1 MRIHRWSTAVSAV
14 VAMTAL
20 SACGG
25 GGDSESAGG
34 AGGGGGGGGGGDA
47 DLTIMVD
54 AERTPVMEELAQQ
67 FGEEN
72 GLTVEVQSIAENVQS
87 QFVTAAQAGEG
98 PDIVMGAHDW
108 IGNFVQNGAIDP
120 IQLSPD
126 QLQAFNPL
134 AIEGVTFNGQVYG
147 VPFAVENVV
156 LFRNTDL
163 APEAPAT
170 IEDLVA
176 TGQAAV
182 DGGQATEVLA
192 LPVGEVGD
200 PYHIYPLFTSGG
212 GYLFGQNPDGSYNP
226 ADFGLGSPGSIEAF
240 QRIGALGETG
250 AGVLKRSVTG
260 ENIVNLFGGGD
271 AVYMLSGPW
280 NLAPLADTDVNF
292 EISPVPGFADG
303 GPARPFVGVQAM
315 YVASGSDNKT
325 LAQEFA
331 TNYFAS
337 PEIAQQIFEADP
349 RPPALTAV
357 LEEVQGSNPLVAQV
371 LAAGEGGDILPAIPE
386 MQAVFDPMGKAEAAV
401 IGGADVP
408 STITTAA
415 QTIQD
420 AIN

>member
-25 GGDSESAGG
+25 GGDSESASG
-34 AGGGGGGGGGGDA
+34 GGGGGGGGGGDA

-54 AERTPVMEELAQQ
+54 AERTSVMEELAQQ

-120 IQLSPD
+120 IQLSPE

-250 AGVLKRSVTG
+250 AGVLKRSITG

>member
-25 GGDSESAGG
+25 GGDSESASG
-34 AGGGGGGGGGGDA
+34 GGGGGGGGGGDA

-337 PEIAQQIFEADP
+337 PEIAQQLFEADP

>member
-1 MRIHRWSTAVSAV
+1 
-14 VAMTAL
+14 MTAL

-25 GGDSESAGG
+25 GGDSESASG
-34 AGGGGGGGGGGDA
+34 GGGGGGGGGGDA

-54 AERTPVMEELAQQ
+54 AERTSVMEELAQQ

-120 IQLSPD
+120 IQLSPE

-250 AGVLKRSVTG
+250 AGVLKRSITG

>member
-1 MRIHRWSTAVSAV
+1 MRSVECPSRVGPRGEWHAHPQVEHGCVGRRRDDGAERLWRRGGQRGGRGRRGRCGGAR
-14 VAMTAL
+14 
-20 SACGG
+20 GG
-25 GGDSESAGG
+25 GGGGGGGAGGAGG

-72 GLTVEVQSIAENVQS
+72 GLTVEVQSIAAHVQS
-87 QFVTAAQAGEG
+87 QFVPAAQAGEG

-192 LPVGEVGD
+192 PPAGGGGG
-200 PYHIYPLFTSGG
+200 PYHNDPLRAPGRRRAARAGG
-212 GYLFGQNPDGSYNP
+212 GPR
-226 ADFGLGSPGSIEAF
+226 A
-240 QRIGALGETG
+240 
-250 AGVLKRSVTG
+250 
-260 ENIVNLFGGGD
+260 
-271 AVYMLSGPW
+271 
-280 NLAPLADTDVNF
+280 
-292 EISPVPGFADG
+292 G
-303 GPARPFVGVQAM
+303 GPAACGPCRWARSAPPTT
-315 YVASGSDNKT
+315 STRCS
-325 LAQEFA
+325 
-331 TNYFAS
+331 
-337 PEIAQQIFEADP
+337 
-349 RPPALTAV
+349 PPAVATSSGRTPTA
-357 LEEVQGSNPLVAQV
+357 
-371 LAAGEGGDILPAIPE
+371 
-386 MQAVFDPMGKAEAAV
+386 
-401 IGGADVP
+401 
-408 STITTAA
+408 
-415 QTIQD
+415 
-420 AIN
+420 

>member
-25 GGDSESAGG
+25 GGDSESAG
-34 AGGGGGGGGGGDA
+34 GGGGGGGGGGDA

>member
-1 MRIHRWSTAVSAV
+1 VSAV
-14 VAMTAL
+14 VAVTAL

-25 GGDSESAGG
+25 GDDGG
-34 AGGGGGGGGGGDA
+34 SSSGSGGGGGGGGGGSGDA

-54 AERTPVMEELAQQ
+54 AERTPVMEEIAQQ

-72 GLTVEVQSIAENVQS
+72 GVTVEVQSIAENVQS

-120 IQLSPD
+120 IQFSPQ
-126 QLQAFNPL
+126 QLEAFNPL
-134 AIEGVTFNGQVYG
+134 AVEGVTFNGQVYG

-170 IEDLVA
+170 IEDLVV

-182 DGGQATEVLA
+182 DSGQATEVLA

-250 AGVLKRSVTG
+250 AGVLKRSITG

-292 EISPVPGFADG
+292 EISPVPGFADA

-315 YVASGSDNKT
+315 YVATGSDNKT

-337 PEIAQQIFEADP
+337 PEIAQQVFEADP
-349 RPPALTAV
+349 RPPAQIEV
-357 LEEVQGSNPLVAQV
+357 LEAVQGDNPLVAQV

>member
-25 GGDSESAGG
+25 GGDSESASG
-34 AGGGGGGGGGGDA
+34 GGGGGGGGGGDA

>member
-1 MRIHRWSTAVSAV
+1 MRVQRWRAAVSALAAV
-14 VAMTAL
+14 TAL

-25 GGDSESAGG
+25 GEDEGG
-34 AGGGGGGGGGGDA
+34 TASGGGGGGGGEA

-54 AERTPVMEELAQQ
+54 AERTPVMETLARQ

-72 GLTVEVQSIAENVQS
+72 GVTVEVQSIAENVQS

-120 IQLSPD
+120 IQFSPQ
-126 QLQAFNPL
+126 QLEAFNPL
-134 AIEGVTFNGQVYG
+134 AIQGVTFNGQVYG

-156 LFRNTDL
+156 LYRNTDL

-170 IEDLVA
+170 VEDLVA

-182 DGGQATEVLA
+182 DAGRATEVLA
-192 LPVGEVGD
+192 LPVGDVGD

-240 QRIGALGETG
+240 QRIGALGEAG
-250 AGVLKRSVTG
+250 AGVLKRSITG
-260 ENIVNLFGGGD
+260 ENIVTLFAGGD

-280 NLAPLADTDVNF
+280 NLASVEESDVNY
-292 EISPVPGFADG
+292 ELSPMPGFADG

-331 TNYFAS
+331 TNYFAT
-337 PEIAQQIFEADP
+337 PEVAQQMFEADP
-349 RPPALTAV
+349 RPPAQVAV
-357 LEEVQGSNPLVAQV
+357 LEQVQQDNPQVAQV

-386 MQAVFDPMGKAEAAV
+386 MQAVFDPMGKAEASI

-408 STITTAA
+408 STVTTAA

>member
-25 GGDSESAGG
+25 GGDSESASG
-34 AGGGGGGGGGGDA
+34 GGGGGGGGGGDA

-120 IQLSPD
+120 IQLSPE

>member
-1 MRIHRWSTAVSAV
+1 MSAV
-14 VAMTAL
+14 VAVTAL

-25 GGDSESAGG
+25 GDDGG
-34 AGGGGGGGGGGDA
+34 SSSGSGGGGGGGGGGSGDA

-54 AERTPVMEELAQQ
+54 AERTPVMEEIAQQ

-72 GLTVEVQSIAENVQS
+72 GVTVEVQSIAENVQS

-120 IQLSPD
+120 IQFSPQ
-126 QLQAFNPL
+126 QLEAFNPL
-134 AIEGVTFNGQVYG
+134 AVEGVTFNGQVYG

-170 IEDLVA
+170 IEDLVV

-182 DGGQATEVLA
+182 DSGQATEVLA

-250 AGVLKRSVTG
+250 AGVLKRSITG

-292 EISPVPGFADG
+292 EISPVPGFADA

-315 YVASGSDNKT
+315 YVATGSDNKT

-337 PEIAQQIFEADP
+337 PEIAQQVFEADP
-349 RPPALTAV
+349 RPPAQIEV
-357 LEEVQGSNPLVAQV
+357 LEAVQGDNPLVAQV